1 MQVFSKDTIEKVV
14 VFSMVADGEVFYF
27 WSLLQKKWLFSSVGK
42 DGGIWSK
49 YVYFSKYTVEE
60 DSSIFPFKYV
70 THGGI
75 NIFFWWYRRQTW

>member
-27 WSLLQKKWLFSSVGK
+27 WSLLQKMVVFSSVDK

-49 YVYFSKYTVEE
+49 YV
-60 DSSIFPFKYV
+60 SIISYV
-70 THGGI
+70 SCHI
-75 NIFFWWYRRQTW
+75 IDDIYMFYAHFMSYSCIFWN